1 MMQMIEE
8 CLKKV
13 VSRQDLDEKEA
24 YDCMMEMVSGSASDV
39 HMAALLSALATKGES
54 ISEITGFVRAM
65 RQVSIKVSP
74 QLDEPLVD
82 TCGTGGDSFKTFN
95 VSTIA
100 AIIAAANGV
109 AIAKH
114 GNRAVSSKCGGA
126 DILEAM
132 GVNIDGKP
140 EDVEACLEKTG
151 IGFMFAP
158 NFHPATK
165 HVMPVRRKLGI
176 RTVFN
181 VLGPLTSPANADIHL
196 MGVFG
201 PEYVESIANVL
212 KNLGVKKAMVMHGFD
227 EDDNVA
233 MDEISIIGK
242 TKVALLD
249 DGEIKV
255 LQLQPYDFG
264 LELVDKKFIM
274 APDTLEENLE
284 IAMDVLDGKRETAQ
298 QKARMDI
305 CLANAGAIL
314 FLADKT
320 PDLKTGVDLARKTV
334 QNGDAKHKLDEFIA
348 ASNR

>member
-1 MMQMIEE
+1 MQMIEE

-13 VSRQDLDEKEA
+13 VSRQDLEEKEA

-65 RQVSIKVSP
+65 RQVSIKVSV

-126 DILEAM
+126 DILEAV
-132 GVNIDGKP
+132 GVNINGKP

-151 IGFMFAP
+151 MGFMFAP

-196 MGVFG
+196 MGVFD

-212 KNLGVKKAMVMHGFD
+212 KNLGVKRAMVLHGFD
-227 EDDNVA
+227 DEDNVA

-242 TKVALLD
+242 TKVAILD
-249 DGEIKV
+249 GGEIKV
-255 LQLQPYDFG
+255 FQLQPNDLG
-264 LELVDKKFIM
+264 LELADKKFIM
-274 APDTLEENLE
+274 APDTLEENMK

-320 PDLKTGVDLARKTV
+320 SDLKTGVDLARKTV
-334 QNGDAKHKLDEFIA
+334 QNGDAKQKLDEFIA
-348 ASNR
+348 ASNC

>member
-1 MMQMIEE
+1 MQMIEE
-8 CLKKV
+8 CLKKS
-13 VSRQDLDEKEA
+13 VSREDLSEKEA

-39 HMAALLSALATKGES
+39 HMAAFLSSLATKGES

-74 QLDEPLVD
+74 HLEEPLVD
-82 TCGTGGDSFKTFN
+82 TCGTGGDRFKTFN

-100 AIIAAANGV
+100 AIIAAAAGV
-109 AIAKH
+109 PIAKH

-132 GVNIDGKP
+132 GVNIEGKS
-140 EDVEACLEKTG
+140 EDVEFCLEKTG
-151 IGFMFAP
+151 MGFMFAP

-165 HVMPVRRKLGI
+165 TVMPVRKKLGI

-196 MGVFG
+196 MGVFD
-201 PEYVESIANVL
+201 PEYVELIAHVL
-212 KNLGVKKAMVMHGFD
+212 KNLGVKRAMVMHGFD
-227 EDDNVA
+227 GEGNVA

-242 TKVALLD
+242 TMAAILD

-255 LQLQPYDFG
+255 FQLEPEDFG

-284 IAMDVLDGKRETAQ
+284 IAMNVLEGKRETSQ

-314 FLADKT
+314 FLAGKA
-320 PDLKTGVDLARKTV
+320 PDLKKGVDLARETII
-334 QNGDAKHKLDEFIA
+334 NGAARQKLDEFIE
-348 ASNR
+348 ASKSC

>member
-1 MMQMIEE
+1 MIEE

-13 VSRQDLDEKEA
+13 VSRQDLEEKEA

-65 RQVSIKVSP
+65 RQVSIKVSV

-126 DILEAM
+126 DILEAV
-132 GVNIDGKP
+132 GVNINGKP

-151 IGFMFAP
+151 MGFMFAP

-196 MGVFG
+196 MGVFD

-212 KNLGVKKAMVMHGFD
+212 KNLGVKRAMVLHGFD
-227 EDDNVA
+227 DEDNVA

-242 TKVALLD
+242 TKVAILD
-249 DGEIKV
+249 GGEIKV
-255 LQLQPYDFG
+255 FQLQPNDLG
-264 LELVDKKFIM
+264 LELADKKFIM
-274 APDTLEENLE
+274 APDTLEENMK

-320 PDLKTGVDLARKTV
+320 SDLKTGVDLARKTV
-334 QNGDAKHKLDEFIA
+334 QNGDAKQKLDEFIA
-348 ASNR
+348 ASNC